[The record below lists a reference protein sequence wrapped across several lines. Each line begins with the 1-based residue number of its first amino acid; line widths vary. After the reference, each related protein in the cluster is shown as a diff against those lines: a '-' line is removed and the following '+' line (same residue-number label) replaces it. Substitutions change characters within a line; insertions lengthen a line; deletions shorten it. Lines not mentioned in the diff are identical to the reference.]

1 MEFLGNAILY
11 IIMACCMAGG
21 LAKIFREESELA
33 QSFDEGLHTM
43 ATMFI
48 PIVGLMVSVPYLKVG
63 VEKVFGKLF
72 SVFGADP
79 VIAAAMI
86 MPPDCGSYALAM
98 EIGKTNEIIV
108 VVLAVGFMCAST
120 VAFNIPIGLSIL
132 DKKDYKYLALGAMSG
147 FLSVPFGVFTSYMVA
162 FFTNPTI
169 RTTLSTVGNPDYTLN
184 LSMIM
189 IFQNLIPIVIV
200 CLLLALGLKF
210 FPNGM
215 IKGFMYFGKSLTAIL
230 TIIVVSSIVQH
241 YTGIFT
247 KVFGSWGFD
256 PMFADEEEMFR
267 SIELLGSIA
276 MMLCGA
282 FPMVYL
288 IRKYFRKPLEKLGS
302 IAGLDSAGSA
312 GLVACM
318 ANGIAIFGLIKDMKP
333 TSKVI
338 SLSFLVCAG
347 YSLGDFIAFN
357 VNFQPNLVIAIFVG
371 QIVGGIIGIIFA
383 KLIAVPYILKM
394 EREDGIVEA

>member
-1 MEFLGNAILY
+1 
-11 IIMACCMAGG
+11 
-21 LAKIFREESELA
+21 
-33 QSFDEGLHTM
+33 
-43 ATMFI
+43 
-48 PIVGLMVSVPYLKVG
+48 
-63 VEKVFGKLF
+63 
-72 SVFGADP
+72 
-79 VIAAAMI
+79 
-86 MPPDCGSYALAM
+86 
-98 EIGKTNEIIV
+98 
-108 VVLAVGFMCAST
+108 
-120 VAFNIPIGLSIL
+120 
-132 DKKDYKYLALGAMSG
+132 
-147 FLSVPFGVFTSYMVA
+147 
-162 FFTNPTI
+162 
-169 RTTLSTVGNPDYTLN
+169 
-184 LSMIM
+184 
-189 IFQNLIPIVIV
+189 
-200 CLLLALGLKF
+200 
-210 FPNGM
+210 
-215 IKGFMYFGKSLTAIL
+215 
-230 TIIVVSSIVQH
+230 
-241 YTGIFT
+241 
-247 KVFGSWGFD
+247 
-256 PMFADEEEMFR
+256 
-267 SIELLGSIA
+267 

-383 KLIAVPYILKM
+383 KLIAVPYVLKM